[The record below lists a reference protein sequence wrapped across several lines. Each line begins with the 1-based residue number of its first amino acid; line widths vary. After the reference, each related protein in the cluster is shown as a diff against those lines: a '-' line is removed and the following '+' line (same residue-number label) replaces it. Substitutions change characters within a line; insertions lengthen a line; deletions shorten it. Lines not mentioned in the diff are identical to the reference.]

1 MTTRRA
7 ASPPASWSG
16 LARGPSAHGL
26 VPWASTPSSAPK
38 QRRGCADQVRAR
50 RLRVDLCEYYPV
62 MPARKT
68 SPDGPPPLPFPLFA
82 DACGGGYRRKEGRG
96 GGAKLPSVQ
105 PEVGDVAG
113 VLF

>member
-1 MTTRRA
+1 MTHEADPARA
-7 ASPPASWSG
+7 SAQFQRPKKGVDARIKSAQDDFESIYASI
-16 LARGPSAHGL
+16 
-26 VPWASTPSSAPK
+26 T
-38 QRRGCADQVRAR
+38 Q
-50 RLRVDLCEYYPV
+50 LC
-62 MPARKT
+62 PARKT